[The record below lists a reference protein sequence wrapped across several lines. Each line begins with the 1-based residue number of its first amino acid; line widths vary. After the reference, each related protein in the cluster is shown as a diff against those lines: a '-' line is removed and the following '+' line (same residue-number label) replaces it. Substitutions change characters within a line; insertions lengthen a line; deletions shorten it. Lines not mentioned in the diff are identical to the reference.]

1 MIDDYYRTKD
11 RILIVDDEPNNLKVL
26 YNLLIDNDFEVRAAR
41 DGKTALQAAQD
52 DPPNLI
58 LLDIKMPE
66 MDGYEVCERLKG
78 DERTRDIPVIFI
90 SALNQTEDIIRAFT
104 KGGVDY
110 ITKPFQFE
118 EVKARVNTH
127 LTIVHQREHVLMQQQ
142 QIEAMRQRDRDL
154 FDQLTD
160 MREQFVRS
168 AAHDL
173 KSPLS
178 LIGGYASL
186 MTKFEEV
193 RSNPQLMEC
202 VDEIAVSCDE
212 MLHLITSMLDYIRL
226 QAAIGPSYVVTELGE
241 LVRQQARQ
249 QQQQANRREIELKVI
264 AAATELIVT
273 VDPKLIARVVDNL
286 LTNAIKYSPEGT
298 TVTIKMER
306 SKGNAAVH
314 ISDQGK
320 GIPEYDL
327 QTIFQP
333 FYRTSEAAQSEIS
346 GTGLGLSIVK
356 EVVEQHYGRVQVESE
371 IGKGST
377 FSFYLPLHEVD
388 AVAEQ
393 A

>member
-1 MIDDYYRTKD
+1 MLDDLYRTKD
-11 RILIVDDEPNNLKVL
+11 NILIVDDEPNNLKVL
-26 YNLLIDNDFEVRAAR
+26 YNLLIDNDYDVQAAR
-41 DGKTALQAAQD
+41 DGRTALQAAQET
-52 DPPNLI
+52 PPDLI

-66 MDGYEVCERLKG
+66 MDGYEVCEHLKA
-78 DERTRDIPVIFI
+78 DERTREIPVIFI
-90 SALNQTEDIIRAFT
+90 SALNQTEDIVKAFT
-104 KGGVDY
+104 IGGVDY

-118 EVKARVNTH
+118 EVRARVNTH
-127 LTIVHQREHVLMQQQ
+127 LTIKHQREHVMMQQK
-142 QIEAMRQRDRDL
+142 QIEAMRQRDREL
-154 FDQLTD
+154 FDKLTD

-193 RSNPQLMEC
+193 RSNPQIMEC
-202 VDEIAVSCDE
+202 VDEISASCDE

-226 QAAIGPSYVVTELGE
+226 QAAIGPSFTAVDLVSLAEQEL
-241 LVRQQARQ
+241 QKYQK
-249 QQQQANRREIELKVI
+249 QANQRDIKIEPVVENE
-264 AAATELIVT
+264 ELLVN
-273 VDPKLIARVVDNL
+273 VDPKLIARVIDNL
-286 LTNAIKYSPEGT
+286 LSNAIKYSPDST
-298 TVTIKMER
+298 TVTVKIEQDKH
-306 SKGNAAVH
+306 SAALH
-314 ISDQGK
+314 ITDQGS

-333 FYRTSEAAQSEIS
+333 FYRTSEASKSNIS

-356 EVVEQHYGRVQVESE
+356 EIVEQHYGRVQVESA

-377 FSFYLPLHEVD
+377 FSFYLPLHEQK
-388 AVAEQ
+388 AVPTQ

>member
-264 AAATELIVT
+264 AAATELIVN